1 MALIDTYSIIEEM
14 VASGIKKEQAVII
27 TKAINQS
34 NDNLATKSDLKAE
47 VSQIRSEISKV
58 KHELI
63 TEISN
68 VKHELETDI
77 SELKTDISWLKVISI
92 ANFTV
97 LIGGLLTLWF
107 K

>member
-1 MALIDTYSIIEEM
+1 MALIDTYSLIEEM
-14 VASGIKKEQAVII
+14 VAGGIKKEQAVII

-47 VSQIRSEISKV
+47 VSQIRSEIS
-58 KHELI
+58 
-63 TEISN
+63 N

-77 SELKTDISWLKVISI
+77 SELKNDISWLKVISI

-97 LIGGLLTLWF
+97 LISGFLTLWF

>member
-1 MALIDTYSIIEEM
+1 MALIDTYSLIEEM
-14 VASGIKKEQAVII
+14 VAGGIKKEQAVII

-47 VSQIRSEISKV
+47 VSQIRSEISNV

-77 SELKTDISWLKVISI
+77 SELKNDISWLKVISI

-97 LIGGLLTLWF
+97 LISGLLTLWF